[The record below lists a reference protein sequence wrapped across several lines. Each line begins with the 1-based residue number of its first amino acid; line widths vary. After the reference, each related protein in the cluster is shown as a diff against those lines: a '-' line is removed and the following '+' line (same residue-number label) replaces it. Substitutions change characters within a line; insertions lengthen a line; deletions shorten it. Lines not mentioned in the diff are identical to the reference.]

1 MIGTLDY
8 TNPQNNCIGCPPR
21 NGAVSSIQ
29 ESQAS
34 SLMASTDATLGS
46 HLARRLVQIG
56 VSDVFSV
63 PGDFNL
69 TLLDHLIAEPGLKNI
84 GCCNELNAGYAADG
98 YARARGV
105 GACVVTFTVGGLS
118 VLNAIAGAYSEN
130 LPVICVV
137 GGPNT
142 NDYGTNRILHHT
154 IGLPDFSQELR
165 CFQTVTCYQA
175 VVNNLEDAHEQID
188 KAVATALKESKPV
201 YISISCNLAGIP
213 HPTFIREP
221 IPFSISPRLSNKQ
234 GLEAAVEAAAAF
246 LDKAVKPVMVGGPK
260 LRVAK
265 ACDAFVELADA
276 CGYALAVMPSAKGL
290 VPEHH
295 PHFLGT
301 YWGAVST
308 AFCAEIVES
317 ADAYLFAGP
326 IFNDYS
332 SVGYSLLLK
341 KEKAIIVQPDRVVIA
356 NGPAFGCVL
365 MKDFLSALASRLKR
379 NTAAYENYHRIYVSE
394 GLPLKSEPGEALR
407 VNVLFQH
414 IQQMLSGDTAV
425 IAETGDSW
433 FNCQKLKL
441 PEGCGWCCR
450 YQFQM
455 QYGSI
460 GWSVGA
466 TLGYA
471 QAVPDK
477 RVISCIGDGS
487 FQVTAQDVST
497 MITCGQNSIIF
508 LINNG
513 GYTIEVE
520 IHDGPYNVIKNWNYT
535 GLVDAIHNGEGNCW
549 TTRVHSEEEL
559 IEAIAMATG
568 EKKDCLC
575 FIEVIAHK
583 DDTSK
588 ELLEWGSRVCSANS
602 RPPNPQ

>member
-1 MIGTLDY
+1 MDTKI
-8 TNPQNNCIGCPPR
+8 
-21 NGAVSSIQ
+21 GAVDTCKPVCNDVGCLPTNSAVTIQ
-29 ESQAS
+29 HSPIPFNSA
-34 SLMASTDATLGS
+34 ASTLGR
-46 HLARRLVQIG
+46 HLARRLVQVG
-56 VSDVFSV
+56 VNDVFSV

-69 TLLDHLIAEPGLKNI
+69 TLLDHLLAEPGLNLI

-98 YARARGV
+98 YARSRGV

-130 LPVICVV
+130 LPVICIA
-137 GGPNT
+137 GGPNS

-175 VVNNLEDAHEQID
+175 VVNNLEDAHEAID
-188 KAVATALKESKPV
+188 TAISTALKESKPV
-201 YISISCNLAGIP
+201 YLSISCNLPAIP
-213 HPTFIREP
+213 YPTFSGEP
-221 IPFSISPRLSNKQ
+221 VPFSLSPKMSNQ
-234 GLEAAVEAAAAF
+234 MGLEAAVEAAAEF
-246 LDKAVKPVMVGGPK
+246 LNKAVKPVMVGGPK

-265 ACDAFVELADA
+265 ACEAFVELADA
-276 CGYALAVMPSAKGL
+276 SGYALAVMPSAKGL
-290 VPEHH
+290 VPEQH
-295 PHFLGT
+295 PHFIGT

-317 ADAYLFAGP
+317 ADAYIFAGP

-341 KEKAIIVQPDRVVIA
+341 KEKAIIVQPDRVTIS

-365 MKDFLSALASRLKR
+365 MKDFLRELAKRLKR
-379 NTAAYENYHRIYVSE
+379 NTTAYENYSRIFVPE
-394 GLPLKSEPGEALR
+394 GHPLKCQPKEALR

-414 IQQMLSGDTAV
+414 IQNMLSGDTAV

-441 PEGCGWCCR
+441 PKGCG
-450 YQFQM
+450 YEFQM

-471 QAVPDK
+471 QAAQGK
-477 RVISCIGDGS
+477 RVIAFIGDGS

-497 MITCGQNSIIF
+497 MLRCGQRTIIF
-508 LINNG
+508 LINNS

-535 GLVDAIHNGEGNCW
+535 GLVDAIHNGEGKCW
-549 TTRVHSEEEL
+549 TTKVQCEEEL
-559 IEAIAMATG
+559 IEAIETATG
-568 EKKDCLC
+568 AKKDCLC
-575 FIEVIAHK
+575 FIEVIVHK

-588 ELLEWGSRVCSANS
+588 ELLEWGSRVSAANS

>member
-1 MIGTLDY
+1 MDTKIGSLDSC
-8 TNPQNNCIGCPPR
+8 TSATCDDVGALPK
-21 NGAVSSIQ
+21 NGAVSAVQCSALQ
-29 ESQAS
+29 PFNSSES
-34 SLMASTDATLGS
+34 TLGR
-46 HLARRLVQIG
+46 HLARRLVQVG
-56 VSDVFSV
+56 VRDVFSV

-69 TLLDHLIAEPGLKNI
+69 TLLDHLLAEPGLNLV

-130 LPVICVV
+130 LPVVCIV
-137 GGPNT
+137 GGPNS

-154 IGLPDFSQELR
+154 IGIPDFSQELR

-175 VVNNLEDAHEQID
+175 VVNNLDDAHELID
-188 KAVATALKESKPV
+188 TAISTALKESKPV
-201 YISISCNLAGIP
+201 YISVSCNLSAIP
-213 HPTFIREP
+213 HPTFKREP
-221 IPFSISPRLSNKQ
+221 VPFSLSPRTSNQ
-234 GLEAAVEAAAAF
+234 VGLEAAVEAAVEF
-246 LDKAVKPVMVGGPK
+246 LNKAVKPVMVGGPK

-265 ACDAFVELADA
+265 AANAFTELADA
-276 CGYALAVMPSAKGL
+276 CGYALAVMPAAKGL
-290 VPEHH
+290 VPENH
-295 PHFLGT
+295 PHFIGM

-317 ADAYLFAGP
+317 ADAYLFVGP

-341 KEKAIIVQPDRVVIA
+341 KEKAIIVQPDRVTIG

-365 MKDFLSALASRLKR
+365 MKDFLTALAKRLKP
-379 NTAAYENYHRIYVSE
+379 NTTAYENYHRIYVPE
-394 GLPLKSEPGEALR
+394 GNPLKCEPKELLR
-407 VNVLFQH
+407 VNVLFRH
-414 IQQMLSGDTAV
+414 IQNMLSSETAV

-433 FNCQKLKL
+433 FNCLKLKL
-441 PEGCGWCCR
+441 PPGCGFE
-450 YQFQM
+450 FQM

-460 GWSVGA
+460 GWSVGG

-477 RVISCIGDGS
+477 RVLACIGDGS

-497 MITCGQNSIIF
+497 MIRYGQKTIIF

-535 GLVDAIHNGEGNCW
+535 ALVDAMHNNEGNCW
-549 TTRVHSEEEL
+549 TTKVHYEEEL
-559 IEAIAMATG
+559 IEAIDTATH

-575 FIEVIAHK
+575 FIEVIVHK

-588 ELLEWGSRVCSANS
+588 ELLEWGSRVSAANS
-602 RPPNPQ
+602 RHPNPQ